1 MAVEMARDTRGKAS
15 DLFQTWRTVATKRF
29 TIVLLLLVAECAY
42 FSMTQETFLT
52 GQNIEN
58 VLTSVA
64 ILWVVS
70 MGLTFVMLIGGF
82 DLSLGA
88 MLQLTGIFIGAAFLD
103 LSLPGGVTFVLALAF
118 GAALGGLINGFF
130 VGKLGLS
137 FLMVTLGT
145 LSLFQGVSLV
155 WSNAETR
162 GVSSA
167 FFDGM
172 AFDNVFGIPILIW
185 IMVLTLLISLYL
197 LRGSYFG
204 RDIYAVGGNADAAR
218 LSGIR
223 VERTIMCAFAIGGLC
238 AALGSAIQVG
248 RIAAA
253 SPQVGETVL
262 FAAAAA
268 VLLGGTSFVGGVGG
282 VGGTAIGV
290 LFMGVLSNGLSLAG
304 VAADWQYVVT
314 GTILL
319 LAVVTDMLQQPDGW
333 RKLGMGRSRPT
344 SQQAIGDGARGP

>member
-1 MAVEMARDTRGKAS
+1 MTLEVVKEARGPESKARPP
-15 DLFQTWRTVATKRF
+15 WRTVLAKRF
-29 TIVLLLLVAECAY
+29 TVVVLLLAAECV
-42 FSMTQETFLT
+42 FFGVTQNAFLT

-58 VLTSVA
+58 ILTSVA

-70 MGLTFVMLIGGF
+70 MGLTFVMLVGGF

-88 MLQLTGIFIGAAFLD
+88 ILQLTGIFIGAVFLD
-103 LSLPGGVTFVLALAF
+103 MALPGGVVFVLALLF
-118 GAALGGLINGFF
+118 GAALGGLVNGFF
-130 VGKLGLS
+130 IGKLGLS

-162 GVSSA
+162 GVASA

-172 AFDNVFGIPILIW
+172 AFDKLFGISILIW
-185 IMVLTLLISLYL
+185 IMALTLLVSLYL
-197 LRGSYFG
+197 LRASYFG
-204 RDIYAVGGNADAAR
+204 RDIYAVGGNPDAAR

-223 VERTIMCAFAIGGLC
+223 VERTIMCAYALAGLC
-238 AALGSAIQVG
+238 AALASAIQVG
-248 RIAAA
+248 RISAA
-253 SPQVGETVL
+253 SPQVGGTVL

-268 VLLGGTSFVGGVGG
+268 VLLGGTSFAGGVGG

-290 LFMGVLSNGLSLAG
+290 LFMGVLNNGLALAG

-319 LAVVTDMLQQPDGW
+319 LAVLTDMLQQPDGW
-333 RKLGMGRSRPT
+333 RKLGIGRSPRAAPAA
-344 SQQAIGDGARGP
+344 SGNGARSP

>member
-1 MAVEMARDTRGKAS
+1 MAVEVASETRSRAS
-15 DLFQTWRTVATKRF
+15 DRLRSWRTIATKRF
-29 TIVLLLLVAECAY
+29 TVVLLLLAVECV
-42 FSMTQETFLT
+42 FFGVTQDTFLT
-52 GQNIEN
+52 GQNVEN
-58 VLTSVA
+58 ILTSVA

-70 MGLTFVMLIGGF
+70 MGLTFVMLVGGF

-88 MLQLTGIFIGAAFLD
+88 ILQLTGIFIGAVLLD
-103 LSLPGGVTFVLALAF
+103 LSLPGGVAFVLALAF
-118 GAALGGLINGFF
+118 GAALGGLVNGFF
-130 VGKLGLS
+130 IGKLGLS

-167 FFDGM
+167 FLDGM
-172 AFDNVFGIPILIW
+172 AFDKVFGISILIW

-197 LRGSYFG
+197 LRSSYFG

-223 VERTIMCAFAIGGLC
+223 VERTIMCAYALAGLC
-238 AALGSAIQVG
+238 AALASAIQVG

-253 SPQVGETVL
+253 SPQVGGTVL

-268 VLLGGTSFVGGVGG
+268 VLLGGTSFAGGVGG

-304 VAADWQYVVT
+304 VDADWQYVVT
-314 GTILL
+314 GIILL
-319 LAVVTDMLQQPDGW
+319 LAVLTDMLQKPDGW
-333 RKLGMGRSRPT
+333 RKLGIGRSHPASAPIT
-344 SQQAIGDGARGP
+344 GNGARSP